1 MKEDQKPMKESKKSK
16 TRWLLVIG
24 IVLLFPVW
32 WWVPKLMSLFS
43 PTAPA
48 LSSGPKVANGQ
59 RHVEPEGPFSFIPPE
74 GWEMRSIPQS
84 KFKAAIGPPAG
95 GFSPN
100 IVVLDEL
107 WPGSLD
113 DYIKAAIESWG
124 QKKPNIKVVK
134 REDFATAEGLEGR
147 RLILENRGDNA
158 LRQRM
163 YIFPKGETKYVVTC
177 TTVAEGADKLVPVFE
192 DCIKTFRFEEPEK

>member
-1 MKEDQKPMKESKKSK
+1 MTDKKPK

-24 IVLLFPVW
+24 IVLLIFHFW
-32 WWVPKLMSLFS
+32 WLPKLVSLFS
-43 PTAPA
+43 PTASA
-48 LSSGPKVANGQ
+48 LSSGPKGASGK
-59 RHVEPEGPFSFIPPE
+59 RHVEPEGAFSFIPPD

-95 GFSPN
+95 GFTPN
-100 IVVLDEL
+100 IFVLDEL

-163 YIFPKGETKYVVTC
+163 YIFAKGETKYVVMC
-177 TTVAEGADKLVPVFE
+177 TTVAEGADKLDGVFE
-192 DCIKTFRFEEPEK
+192 DCILTFRFDDPEK